1 MRPRFLTSAMLA
13 ALATA
18 GLMVAAPQ
26 ALAAPQV
33 PHSPASASTYNL
45 TTVIDQWTH
54 WSPDANTSS
63 HAGTLYRGTSYF
75 YCWTYGATYSNNGH
89 TDNVWLRTDDDT
101 GNRGVYVS
109 DVNLDL
115 WGWQHD
121 QQVLPQ
127 C

>member
-1 MRPRFLTSAMLA
+1 MRSRSLRSATLA
-13 ALATA
+13 VLATA
-18 GLMVAAPQ
+18 GLLATASQAVAA
-26 ALAAPQV
+26 AQV
-33 PHSPASASTYNL
+33 SRTPASASTYNL

-63 HAGTLYRGTSYF
+63 HAGTLYAGTSYF

-109 DVNLDL
+109 DVNLDS
-115 WGWQHD
+115 WGWHYD
-121 QQVLPQ
+121 QEVLPQ